1 MKIEVKVR
9 SDQWNADDF
18 LGGPRTFTIAGARK
32 GTAEGPYDI
41 DLVEGEGRCWRPPNS
56 VISALILAWGTDEG
70 SEWVGRR
77 VTLYSDPSV
86 KFGNDTPG
94 GIRVSHISHIDRSTT
109 VRVTTS
115 RGHKSPVTLEPLIE
129 SVAPKS
135 PTAADVSACTNPDEL
150 RAMWKTASPDVRLLI
165 TARNAELDMVAEV
178 APLDEGGA
186 E

>member
-9 SDQWNADDF
+9 SDQWNSDDF

-56 VISALILAWGTDEG
+56 VISALILAWGTDEA

-77 VTLYSDPSV
+77 VTLYRDPTV
-86 KFGNDTPG
+86 RFGNDTPG
-94 GIRVSHISHIDRSTT
+94 GIRVSHASHLDVPAT

-115 RGHKSPVTLEPLIE
+115 RGHKSPVTIRPLAEP
-129 SVAPKS
+129 AT
-135 PTAADVSACTNPDEL
+135 PTDPTPSQIADATTPDEL
-150 RAMWKTASPDVRLLI
+150 MALWNTSTKSATVKAKI
-165 TARNAELDMVAEV
+165 AARKAELD
-178 APLDEGGA
+178 GA
-186 E
+186 LHGEQGALA

>member
-9 SDQWNADDF
+9 SDQWNSDDF

-70 SEWVGRR
+70 SEWIGRR
-77 VTLYSDPSV
+77 VTLYRDPTV
-86 KFGNDTPG
+86 RFGNDTPG
-94 GIRVSHISHIDRSTT
+94 GIRVSHASHLDKSTT

-115 RGHKSPVTLEPLIE
+115 RGHKSPVTIEPLPD
-129 SVAPKS
+129 V
-135 PTAADVSACTNPDEL
+135 PTDPTPAQLAAATTPDEL
-150 RAMWKTASPDVRLLI
+150 MALWNTSTKLASI
-165 TARNAELDMVAEV
+165 KAKIAARKAELDVTQGELGGVA
-178 APLDEGGA
+178 
-186 E
+186 